1 MKFRS
6 PSEEPIHVALLTGHT
21 ALITPE
27 GVELPPIFHKEA
39 SARGAIAFDEGP
51 GSAVLQPAVDRQAA
65 IAAVIKAMLDGS
77 DAEDFTADGKPNL
90 TKVKARAGFAVT
102 REEADAAFLAVMPQK

>member
-6 PSEEPIHVALLTGHT
+6 PSDEPIHVGLLTGHT
-21 ALITPE
+21 ALITPD
-27 GVELPPIFHKEA
+27 GVELPLMFHKEA

-51 GSAVLQPAVDRQAA
+51 ASSVVESTVDRQAA
-65 IAAVIKAMLDGS
+65 ISAVIKAMLDGS
-77 DAEDFTADGKPNL
+77 DADDFTADGKPNL

-102 REEADAAFLAVMPQK
+102 REEADAAFLALTAQK

>member
-6 PSEEPIHVALLTGHT
+6 PSDEPIHVGLLTGHT

-27 GVELPPIFHKEA
+27 GVELPAIFHKEA

-51 GSAVLQPAVDRQAA
+51 ASTVGESTVDRQAA

-77 DAEDFTADGKPNL
+77 DPEDFTADGKPNL
-90 TKVKARAGFAVT
+90 TKVKARAGFTVT
-102 REEADAAFLAVMPQK
+102 REEADAAFLAAVPAK

>member
-6 PSEEPIHVALLTGHT
+6 PSEEPIHVGLLTGHT

-27 GVELPPIFHKEA
+27 GVELHPMFHKEA

-51 GSAVLQPAVDRQAA
+51 ASAVVESTVDRQAA

-77 DAEDFTADGKPNL
+77 DADDFTADGKPNL
-90 TKVKARAGFAVT
+90 TKVKARAGFTVT
-102 REEADAAFLAVMPQK
+102 REEADAAFLALTAQK

>member
-6 PSEEPIHVALLTGHT
+6 PSDEPIHVGLLTGHT

-27 GVELPPIFHKEA
+27 GVELPPMFHKEA

-51 GSAVLQPAVDRQAA
+51 SSPVVPTAVDRQAA
-65 IAAVIKAMLDGS
+65 IAEVIKAMLDGS
-77 DAEDFTADGKPNL
+77 DADDFTADGKPNL

-102 REEADAAFLAVMPQK
+102 REEADTAFIALTAQK